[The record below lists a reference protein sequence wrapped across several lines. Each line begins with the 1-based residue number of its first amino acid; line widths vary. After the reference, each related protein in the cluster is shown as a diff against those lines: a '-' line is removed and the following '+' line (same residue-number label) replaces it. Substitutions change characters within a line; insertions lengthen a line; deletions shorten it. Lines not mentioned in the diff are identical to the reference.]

1 MYILVDERKF
11 KTSSKFRLSNTHT
24 LHEIEN
30 IKNIKNFKYTREN
43 RNEPFNSGIPVTM
56 KQKSDTFVH
65 ATKRT
70 GHVDERGTN

>member
-11 KTSSKFRLSNTHT
+11 KTSSKFRLSTI
-24 LHEIEN
+24 LHEMEN